1 MSAPNSSPDSSLP
14 AWERRF
20 RAGRTSL
27 PVWAL
32 DAPERCSVVATHQ
45 GVLEIHS
52 WQPGTPATQLTSR
65 SEGTALGEIDP
76 SGEWIWWFDDVAG
89 NEHGVW
95 RKQPFGSAP
104 GADQVAVADL
114 APSYSAGLA
123 LGRDGLAVIGQ
134 NDDGYGTRIQ
144 VVENG
149 KPLRLLYEHIEDAGV
164 GGLSEDDSL
173 LAIAHSEHGDS
184 RHTALRVLRVE
195 DGSTVADLWDGP
207 GKSLEPLGFAPVI
220 GDRRL
225 LVLHERRGRGEL
237 LIWDVESGLEL
248 DVNLDVPGEI
258 SEAQWFRD
266 ASALLVSVDHE
277 ARTRLYTFNLLDLS
291 TTPVGRPDGTV
302 MDATTRPDGGI
313 WALWSS
319 AAQPPAV
326 RDLEGNVVLTPP
338 GEPAPPSVAVED
350 IWVEGPGGR
359 IHSLLRRPL
368 SSEGPVPLIIDI
380 HGGPT
385 AHDADL
391 FRAYPS
397 AWVDHG
403 YAVLQVNYRGSTGY
417 GSQWRDA
424 LEQRVGHIELEDVVA
439 VRDHLVEAQIVAA
452 DKVVLAGASWG
463 GYLTLLGLGLY
474 PDRWAVGVA
483 GVPVADYL
491 AAYEDEMEALKAF
504 DRSLFGGSPDEV
516 PQKYRDSS
524 PITYAEAVQAPV
536 LILAG
541 ENDPRCPIRQ
551 IENYVAVLA
560 ERGAEHEVYRY
571 DAGHGSLVDD
581 ERVRQVRAEIDF
593 ATRHLNGR

>member
-1 MSAPNSSPDSSLP
+1 MTAPNPQDSPLP

-20 RAGRTSL
+20 RAGRIAM
-27 PVWAL
+27 PVWAT
-32 DAPERCSVVATHQ
+32 DAPDRCLVVATHE
-45 GVLEIHS
+45 GVLEMHS
-52 WQPGTPATQLTSR
+52 WSPEAGLTRLTAR
-65 SEGTALGEIDP
+65 SEGTAHGEIDP
-76 SGEWIWWFDDVAG
+76 SGEWIWWFDDAAG
-89 NEHGVW
+89 NEHGIW

-104 GADQVAVADL
+104 GADEIAIPGL
-114 APSYSAGLA
+114 EPSYSAGLA
-123 LGRDGLAVIGQ
+123 LGRGGLAVIGQ

-144 VVENG
+144 IQEPG
-149 KPLRLLYEHIEDAGV
+149 RPLRLIYEHTEDAGV
-164 GGLSEDDSL
+164 GGLSEDGTL
-173 LAIAHSEHGDS
+173 LALAHSEHGDS
-184 RHTALRVLRVE
+184 RHTALRVLAVS

-207 GKSLEPLGFAPVI
+207 GKSLEPLGFAPVT
-220 GDRRL
+220 GDPRL

-237 LIWDVESGLEL
+237 LVWDAVAGTELEVKL
-248 DVNLDVPGEI
+248 DVLGEI
-258 SEAQWFRD
+258 SDAEWFRD

-277 ARTRLYTFNLLDLS
+277 ARTRLYTFSLVDL
-291 TTPVGRPDGTV
+291 TTTAVGQSDGTV
-302 MDATTRPDGGI
+302 MDATTRPGGEV

-319 AAQPPAV
+319 AALPAAV
-326 RDLEGNVVLTPP
+326 RNLHGDLVLAPP
-338 GEPAPPSVAVED
+338 GDPAPASVPLED
-350 IWVEGPGGR
+350 VWVDGPGGR
-359 IHSLLRRPL
+359 IHALLRRPVGAT
-368 SSEGPVPLIIDI
+368 EPLPLLIDI

-385 AHDADL
+385 AHDGDW

-403 YAVLQVNYRGSTGY
+403 FAVLQVNYRGSTGY

-424 LEQRVGHIELEDVVA
+424 LEKRVGHIELEDVVA
-439 VRDHLVEAQIVAA
+439 VRDHLVEVGVVAP
-452 DKVVLAGASWG
+452 DRVVLAGASWG

-516 PQKYRDSS
+516 PEKYRDSS
-524 PITYAEAVQAPV
+524 PITYAEKVAAPV
-536 LILAG
+536 LVLAG

-551 IENYVAVLA
+551 IENYVGVLA

-581 ERVRQVRAEIDF
+581 ERVRQVRAEINF
-593 ATRHLNGR
+593 VRRHLPA

>member
-1 MSAPNSSPDSSLP
+1 MTAPNPQDSPLP

-20 RAGRTSL
+20 RAGRIAM
-27 PVWAL
+27 PVWAA
-32 DAPERCSVVATHQ
+32 DAPQRCSVVATHE
-45 GVLEIHS
+45 GVLEMHS
-52 WQPGTPATQLTSR
+52 WSPEAGLTRLTSR
-65 SEGTALGEIDP
+65 SEGTAQGEIDP
-76 SGEWIWWFDDVAG
+76 SGEWIWWFDDAAG
-89 NEHGVW
+89 NEHGIW

-104 GADQVAVADL
+104 GADEIAIPGL
-114 APSYSAGLA
+114 GPSYSAGLA
-123 LGRDGLAVIGQ
+123 LGRGGLAVIGQ

-144 VVENG
+144 VQEPG
-149 KPLRLLYEHIEDAGV
+149 RPLRLIYEHTEDAGV
-164 GGLSEDDSL
+164 GGLSEDGTL
-173 LAIAHSEHGDS
+173 LALAHSEHGDS
-184 RHTALRVLRVE
+184 RHTALRVVAVS

-207 GKSLEPLGFAPVI
+207 GKSLEPLGFAPVT
-220 GDRRL
+220 GDPRL

-237 LIWDVESGLEL
+237 LVWDAVTGTELE
-248 DVNLDVPGEI
+248 VKLDVPGEI
-258 SEAQWFRD
+258 SDAEWFRD

-277 ARTRLYTFNLLDLS
+277 ARTRLYTFSLVDL
-291 TTPVGRPDGTV
+291 TTTAVGPSDGTA
-302 MDATTRPDGGI
+302 MDATTRPGGEV

-319 AAQPPAV
+319 AALPAAV
-326 RDLEGNVVLTPP
+326 RNLQGDLVLAPP
-338 GEPAPPSVAVED
+338 GDPAPASVPLED
-350 IWVEGPGGR
+350 VWVDGPGGR
-359 IHSLLRRPL
+359 IHALLRRPVGAA
-368 SSEGPVPLIIDI
+368 EPLPLLIDI

-385 AHDADL
+385 AHDGDW

-403 YAVLQVNYRGSTGY
+403 FAVLQVNYRGSTGY

-424 LEQRVGHIELEDVVA
+424 LEKRVGHIELEDVVA
-439 VRDHLVEAQIVAA
+439 VRDHLVEVGVVAP
-452 DKVVLAGASWG
+452 DRVVLAGASWG

-504 DRSLFGGSPDEV
+504 DRSLFGGSPDQV
-516 PQKYRDSS
+516 PEKYRDSS
-524 PITYAEAVQAPV
+524 PITYAEQVTAPV
-536 LILAG
+536 LVLAG

-551 IENYVAVLA
+551 IENYVGVLA

-593 ATRHLNGR
+593 VRRYLPA

>member
-1 MSAPNSSPDSSLP
+1 MTALTSPSDQPLP

-20 RAGRTSL
+20 RAGRISL
-27 PVWAL
+27 PVWAT
-32 DAPERCSVVATHQ
+32 DAPDRCSVVATHD
-45 GVLEIHS
+45 GVLEMHS
-52 WQPGTPATQLTSR
+52 WSPGQAPVRLTAR
-65 SEGTALGEIDP
+65 SEGTAQGEVDP
-76 SGEWIWWFDDVAG
+76 AGEWIWWFDDVAG
-89 NEHGVW
+89 NEHGIW
-95 RKQPFGSAP
+95 RKQPFGSSP
-104 GADQVAVADL
+104 GSDEVAIPGL
-114 APSYSAGLA
+114 QPSYSAGLA
-123 LGRDGLAVIGQ
+123 LGRGGLAVIGQ

-144 VVENG
+144 VAEPG
-149 KPLRLLYEHIEDAGV
+149 RPLRLLYEHLEDAGV
-164 GGLSEDDSL
+164 GGLSEDGSL
-173 LAIAHSEHGDS
+173 VSIVHSEHGDS
-184 RHTALRVLRVE
+184 RHTALRVLRTE

-207 GKSLEPLGFAPVI
+207 GKSLEPLGFAPLA
-220 GDRRL
+220 GDPRL
-225 LVLHERRGRGEL
+225 LVQHERRGRGEL
-237 LIWDVESGLEL
+237 LIWDVVTGTELE
-248 DVNLDVPGEI
+248 VNLTVPGEI

-266 ASALLVSVDHE
+266 AGSLLISVDHE
-277 ARTRLYTFNLLDLS
+277 ARTRLYTFSLIDL
-291 TTPVGRPDGTV
+291 TVTPVGPSDGTV
-302 MDATTRPDGGI
+302 MDATTRPDGEV

-319 AAQPPAV
+319 AAEPAAV
-326 RDLEGNVVLTPP
+326 RDLKGELVLAPP
-338 GEPAPPSVAVED
+338 GEPAPASVPLED
-350 IWVEGPGGR
+350 AWVEGPGGR
-359 IHSLLRRPL
+359 IHALLRRPVAAV
-368 SSEGPVPLIIDI
+368 EPMPLVIDI

-385 AHDADL
+385 AHDGDW

-424 LEQRVGHIELEDVVA
+424 LEQRVGHVELEDVVA
-439 VRDHLVEAQIVAA
+439 VRDHLVRTGVVAA
-452 DKVVLAGASWG
+452 DRIVLAGASWG

-504 DRSLFGGSPDEV
+504 DRSLFGGSPEEV
-516 PQKYRDSS
+516 PDKYRDSS
-524 PITYAEAVQAPV
+524 PISYAGQVVAPV

-551 IENYVAVLA
+551 IENYVGVLA

-593 ATRHLNGR
+593 VRRQLSA

>member
-1 MSAPNSSPDSSLP
+1 
-14 AWERRF
+14 
-20 RAGRTSL
+20 
-27 PVWAL
+27 
-32 DAPERCSVVATHQ
+32 
-45 GVLEIHS
+45 
-52 WQPGTPATQLTSR
+52 
-65 SEGTALGEIDP
+65 
-76 SGEWIWWFDDVAG
+76 
-89 NEHGVW
+89 
-95 RKQPFGSAP
+95 
-104 GADQVAVADL
+104 
-114 APSYSAGLA
+114 
-123 LGRDGLAVIGQ
+123 
-134 NDDGYGTRIQ
+134 
-144 VVENG
+144 
-149 KPLRLLYEHIEDAGV
+149 
-164 GGLSEDDSL
+164 
-173 LAIAHSEHGDS
+173 
-184 RHTALRVLRVE
+184 
-195 DGSTVADLWDGP
+195 
-207 GKSLEPLGFAPVI
+207 
-220 GDRRL
+220 
-225 LVLHERRGRGEL
+225 
-237 LIWDVESGLEL
+237 
-248 DVNLDVPGEI
+248 
-258 SEAQWFRD
+258 
-266 ASALLVSVDHE
+266 
-277 ARTRLYTFNLLDLS
+277 
-291 TTPVGRPDGTV
+291 